1 MGWEGVE
8 EFCELKSV
16 SLDSATADWYKARM
30 AKFEHSLGA

>member
-1 MGWEGVE
+1 MGPEGIE

-30 AKFEHSLGA
+30 ARLGHSGD